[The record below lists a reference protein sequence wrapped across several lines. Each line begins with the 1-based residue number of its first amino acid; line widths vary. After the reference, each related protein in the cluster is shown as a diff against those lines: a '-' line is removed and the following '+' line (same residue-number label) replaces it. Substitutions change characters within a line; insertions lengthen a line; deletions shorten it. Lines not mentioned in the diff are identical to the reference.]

1 MCVCVFVCFLVA
13 TKLSSI
19 GGGGLGSFRCA
30 VAVVLLLL
38 LLSGGACVFCIGV
51 AYRTTAY
58 ASRQYCNNISK
69 DCTTTST
76 IVDTAAAIVHCYF
89 CFSAALATTTY
100 YGCIQYCCGRP
111 L

>member
-1 MCVCVFVCFLVA
+1 MCVFVCFLVA

-19 GGGGLGSFRCA
+19 GGGGLGFFRSA

-51 AYRTTAY
+51 AYRIPTY
-58 ASRQYCNNISK
+58 ASRQYCNKIRK

-76 IVDTAAAIVHCYF
+76 IVDTAAAIVYCYF

-100 YGCIQYCCGRP
+100 
-111 L
+111 